1 MIIRSIFIFLLLIA
15 FQYTYAQKE
24 ETLTPEK
31 HFDNAEKLL
40 REGRCKD
47 ALNHINKLLAVK
59 SSDAAYSL
67 RARIHECLGDYN
79 AAITDFSVLIHSHPE
94 NAEYLFSRGVLRYQ
108 TGKYTLALIDLH
120 NALKY
125 PVNETNTVF
134 YKIEKGDSGISGLS
148 TLNTMHD
155 EIHNYLGLTYHETRK
170 YDSAVWHFS
179 KALSYQET
187 PRYLNNRG
195 LSYEKSGYANMA
207 VSDYENA
214 LRIEEYNQVAIYNL
228 IRLYGDLKQYDRQRE
243 ILSFLGRDT
252 KLPEIHVFKGVAAYN
267 TGDYKTAI
275 REYDSA
281 LLLNDGNEEYYLYR
295 GQAYEKTKKYDLA
308 IDDYHR
314 AIAIDID
321 YPQAY
326 FGLGNVYYQKNDL
339 DSALFHYNLALL
351 YNPEFGKAYL
361 NRSYTYLRKK
371 DLENACKDL
380 LAAQRFEVAEATEVF
395 RKKCGEE

>member
-1 MIIRSIFIFLLLIA
+1 
-15 FQYTYAQKE
+15 
-24 ETLTPEK
+24 K

-94 NAEYLFSRGVLRYQ
+94 NAEYLFGRGVLRYQ
-108 TGKYTLALIDLH
+108 TGKYPLALTDLH

-134 YKIEKGDSGISGLS
+134 YKIEKGDAGISGLS

-155 EIHNYLGLTYHETRK
+155 EIHNYLGLTYHETQK
-170 YDSAVWHFS
+170 YDSAVWHFT

-207 VSDYENA
+207 VADYENA

-228 IRLYGDLKQYDRQRE
+228 IRLY
-243 ILSFLGRDT
+243 
-252 KLPEIHVFKGVAAYN
+252 
-267 TGDYKTAI
+267 
-275 REYDSA
+275 
-281 LLLNDGNEEYYLYR
+281 
-295 GQAYEKTKKYDLA
+295 
-308 IDDYHR
+308 
-314 AIAIDID
+314 
-321 YPQAY
+321 
-326 FGLGNVYYQKNDL
+326 
-339 DSALFHYNLALL
+339 
-351 YNPEFGKAYL
+351 
-361 NRSYTYLRKK
+361 
-371 DLENACKDL
+371 
-380 LAAQRFEVAEATEVF
+380 
-395 RKKCGEE
+395 